1 MESIGIEATSR
12 SSGDVHN
19 LSLPVVLGILCLVI
33 LIGVISSRSIR
44 AGSFAVH
51 HLFLKI
57 LFKRSGRELT
67 GFVRTLDVN
76 LMRLVMT
83 EAPVRGETLE
93 MNLSSLPGFPSD
105 KTLVVGTVAKVKPIG
120 GQNHNYLVSLKL
132 DLPKTS
138 TKLQDSMINYLRHLH
153 A

>member
-1 MESIGIEATSR
+1 MDSIGIEATSR

-19 LSLPVVLGILCLVI
+19 LSLPVILGLLCLVI
-33 LIGVISSRSIR
+33 LIGIISSRTLRIR
-44 AGSFAVH
+44 SFTVH

-67 GFVRTLDVN
+67 GFVRTLDVDR
-76 LMRLVMT
+76 MRLVMT
-83 EAPVRGETLE
+83 EAPARGEVLE
-93 MNLSSLPGFPSD
+93 MNLSSLPGFPSE
-105 KTLVVGTVAKVKPIG
+105 KTQVVGTVIKAKPIG

-132 DLPKTS
+132 DISRSSSKIQELLIS
-138 TKLQDSMINYLRHLH
+138 YLKHLH

>member
-1 MESIGIEATSR
+1 MDSIGIEATSR
-12 SSGDVHN
+12 SSGDIHN
-19 LSLPVVLGILCLVI
+19 LSLPVVLFILCVVI
-33 LIGVISSRSIR
+33 LIGIISSRSLR
-44 AGSFAVH
+44 ARSFAVH

-67 GFVRTLDVN
+67 GFVRTLDFDQ
-76 LMRLVMT
+76 MRLVMT
-83 EAPVRGETLE
+83 EAPTRGEALE

-132 DLPKTS
+132 NVPGSSMT
-138 TKLQDSMINYLRHLH
+138 LQDSMINYLKHLH

>member
-83 EAPVRGETLE
+83 EAPARGETLE